1 MCTFDVEGG
10 SIVKAANSGLK
21 TDSLSV
27 STSIRIHTSA
37 GTQLKIGENQTTL
50 DIIKWIIVYYI
61 LSYILSFDTTIYSI
75 LVCYVFIIQLADNDA
90 PLNKYI
96 YI

>member
-10 SIVKAANSGLK
+10 SIMKAANSGLK

-37 GTQLKIGENQTTL
+37 GTQLKIEENQTIL
-50 DIIKWIIVYYI
+50 DIIK
-61 LSYILSFDTTIYSI
+61 
-75 LVCYVFIIQLADNDA
+75 
-90 PLNKYI
+90 
-96 YI
+96 